1 MSRDIIFKFFPG
13 FFFLFFIISP
23 SFSKDLNKSINTYG
37 MPGIIDMPIA
47 GSFSDGE
54 LGFTYSKHGP
64 NLRNTLTFQA
74 LPRVT
79 GAFRYSGVGDRNQM
93 FIKSGYTNWDRSFD
107 LRIDILKQ
115 NKYLPDLTMGLQD
128 FIGTGMYSGEY
139 LVASKTFLGNLR
151 LTAGLGWGRLS
162 SNNVISKTGDRSSSS
177 SDLGGTLNYERFFKG
192 NVSSFGGFEYQTPI
206 NSLRI
211 KAEVSSDD
219 YSADNYLST
228 YNIDNNYNYGIDY
241 DLNDTLNLSAY
252 YLNESELGLRFKIS
266 ASPSNSPGNFMEPV
280 PQPFYSY
287 PIPETDLSK
296 NYIEEL
302 KETLIQ
308 EKISLVSSS
317 QSGNNQIVVIEQK
330 HYSTNSQAIG
340 RALRIMSRFVPIKYN
355 KFTVVVAELGIP
367 IVEITIDR
375 NEIASIVDAPNSELI
390 TLRLAEINSAKSVY
404 KNSNPNYNNILNYDW
419 SIMPYYRLH
428 LFDPDNPFYY
438 DLGPRLRA
446 RILPKPGLVIS
457 ASLAKSVFSSFDDI
471 YRGAKGSLPHV
482 RTDMKQYLNILDERI
497 EHLTMSSYFKFQDEV
512 YGRITAGY
520 LEPMFAG
527 ISSEILFS
535 PINKSYAFGAE
546 INTVKAR
553 EFRQLFGFREISGMP
568 KVNGHLSGYFDTGFY
583 YYKSQFDV
591 GKYLAGDI
599 GATLKLSRNF
609 PNGWKV
615 GGFFTLTDASFQDF
629 GEGSFDK
636 GIFMTIPFNSVLPYE
651 TNGSVSETI
660 KPIQGDGGAK
670 LTVNDRLYE
679 LVNDKSL
686 ISLKSNWARIWR

>member
-1 MSRDIIFKFFPG
+1 
-13 FFFLFFIISP
+13 
-23 SFSKDLNKSINTYG
+23 

-107 LRIDILKQ
+107 LRIDILKE

-139 LVASKTFLGNLR
+139 LVASKTFLSNLR

-162 SNNVISKTGDRSSSS
+162 SNSVISKTGDRSSSS

-287 PIPETDLSK
+287 PIPETDLNK

-317 QSGNNQIVVIEQK
+317 QSGNNQIIVIEQK

-438 DLGPRLRA
+438 DLGPRLKA